1 MWSYVTDEL
10 PGIIGES
17 FPADMTRQ
25 SIMGHSMGGHGAL
38 TIGLT
43 LPDRFRA
50 VSAFSP
56 IVAPGAVPWGQK
68 ALAGYLGED
77 KAAWRRHDAVP
88 HIADGARVPELRVY
102 PGAAAPFLAGHP
114 TPPRLRSACTRG
126 CMGATRQTHGG
137 VVDNLSNI

>member
-25 SIMGHSMGGHGAL
+25 SIMRHSMGGHGAL

-56 IVAPGAVPWGQK
+56 IVAPGAVPWG
-68 ALAGYLGED
+68 AEAVAGYLGEG
-77 KAAWRRHDAVP
+77 KAA
-88 HIADGARVPELRVY
+88 GARPAAGRKGHT
-102 PGAAAPFLAGHP
+102 PGGEKECH
-114 TPPRLRSACTRG
+114 
-126 CMGATRQTHGG
+126 HG
-137 VVDNLSNI
+137 